1 MYRRCLRVA
10 GKNIGTGPS
19 GISRRLGFAR
29 RKRDQGLIPPG
40 PGNDVQ
46 RAWSWFKT
54 VFELSALGESELQEL
69 QSLCRTLT
77 TDKSRDHPVETI

>member
-10 GKNIGTGPS
+10 GKNTETGPS
-19 GISRRLGFAR
+19 GISRRLGLEM
-29 RKRDQGLIPPG
+29 RKGDQGLMPPG

-46 RAWSWFKT
+46 NAWPWFKT
-54 VFELSALGESELQEL
+54 VFGLFALGVSEPQGL

-77 TDKSRDHPVETI
+77 TDRCRDHPVEAI